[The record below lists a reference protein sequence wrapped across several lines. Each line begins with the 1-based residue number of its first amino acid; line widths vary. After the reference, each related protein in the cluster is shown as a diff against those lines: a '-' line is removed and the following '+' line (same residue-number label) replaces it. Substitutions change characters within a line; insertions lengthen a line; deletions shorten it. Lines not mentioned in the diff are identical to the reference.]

1 MKYRKKSVIIEA
13 VLVSDLLEMFNQGW
27 KELPNWVSEAYEKG
41 TINTITDN
49 DFIIKT
55 PEGNIK
61 ATRNDYLIKGAKE
74 EIYPCKED
82 IFDITYEMINKE
94 K

>member
-61 ATRNDYLIKGAKE
+61 ATRNDYLIKGVME
-74 EIYPCKED
+74 EIYPCKID
-82 IFDITYEMINKE
+82 IFNITYELVE
-94 K
+94 EV